1 MSKKLVAYFSASGVT
16 AKVARTLAE
25 AIGADLYEITPEV
38 PYTKADLNWMDKKAG
53 NARRRLLAYPSFSYI
68 ETMQNGKVD
77 FE

>member
-1 MSKKLVAYFSASGVT
+1 MNEKKQCRGRPCGSPRHY
-16 AKVARTLAE
+16 
-25 AIGADLYEITPEV
+25 
-38 PYTKADLNWMDKKAG
+38 LNLNNYSKKAG

>member
-1 MSKKLVAYFSASGVT
+1 MKCKIDAIDNDRFSCYN
-16 AKVARTLAE
+16 K
-25 AIGADLYEITPEV
+25 
-38 PYTKADLNWMDKKAG
+38 NKKAG

>member
-1 MSKKLVAYFSASGVT
+1 MKLFQFFAFFSLKILLIFLKYF
-16 AKVARTLAE
+16 
-25 AIGADLYEITPEV
+25 
-38 PYTKADLNWMDKKAG
+38 LNFFKKAG